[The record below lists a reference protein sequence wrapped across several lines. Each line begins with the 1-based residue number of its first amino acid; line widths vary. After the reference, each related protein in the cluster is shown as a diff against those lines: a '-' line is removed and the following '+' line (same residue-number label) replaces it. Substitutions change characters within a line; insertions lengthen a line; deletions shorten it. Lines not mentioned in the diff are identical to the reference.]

1 MISSSWTLLKEA
13 VLSFMND
20 EALSRGAAIAFFAV
34 TSLGPIL
41 LIVVAIAGLIFGHD
55 TAREA
60 ITGQIHSLMGQQ
72 SAELLQGAMDRAG
85 EQSSGVW
92 GTVLG
97 VGTLIVT
104 ASGVFGE
111 MQSALN
117 KIWHAEPKG
126 STVSRLVRARAASL
140 GLVATL
146 GFLLIISL
154 VISAVLTSF
163 GDFLNTVLPFGKMI
177 VAVLNTLISFGLLAL
192 LFGAIYKILPDRH
205 LLWSDVVVGALIT
218 SLLFT
223 IGKSLIGLYLGSSA
237 VGSTY
242 GAAGALI
249 IVMLW
254 TYYSSQIFLLGSEL
268 TKVYAERHGSRA
280 GTHSRQEPQVPEPA

>member
-13 VLSFMND
+13 VLSFMDD

-72 SAELLQGAMDRAG
+72 SAELLQEAMDRAG

-117 KIWHAEPKG
+117 KIWRADPKG
-126 STVSRLVRARAASL
+126 STVSRLVRARRESRTGGDARLSADHFPRNQCGADLFWRLPEHRPSL
-140 GLVATL
+140 WENDCRHVEHID
-146 GFLLIISL
+146 LLWTAGPSL
-154 VISAVLTSF
+154 R
-163 GDFLNTVLPFGKMI
+163 
-177 VAVLNTLISFGLLAL
+177 
-192 LFGAIYKILPDRH
+192 RH
-205 LLWSDVVVGALIT
+205 LQNT
-218 SLLFT
+218 S
-223 IGKSLIGLYLGSSA
+223 
-237 VGSTY
+237 
-242 GAAGALI
+242 
-249 IVMLW
+249 
-254 TYYSSQIFLLGSEL
+254 
-268 TKVYAERHGSRA
+268 R
-280 GTHSRQEPQVPEPA
+280 